1 MQLFGWKLER
11 NKQEDLVSF
20 VPKQDEDGALSVDAT
35 ASGMVA
41 AGGIQA
47 VAVDIDGN
55 FKNEGE
61 LVSKYR
67 EMSLQ
72 PEVKRAIEEIVN
84 EFVAW
89 DSDEDIVNLNLDRL
103 QMSVAFKKRINAE
116 FAALMRLL
124 DFNNRAYE
132 VIRRWYIDGRLNYH
146 LILDK
151 EDPARGIREMR
162 YIDPRTI
169 RKIREVQKVRRN
181 TASASQDLQLDRGEY
196 YVYNPRGFEVKSVA
210 GTAETSVNGIKIAAD
225 SILTITSGLM
235 NADNSVVLS
244 YLHDAIKP
252 MNQLR
257 NLEDAAVIYR
267 LTRSSERRIFYI
279 DVGNLPKMKA
289 EQYLND
295 IMAKFKN
302 KVVYDPGS
310 GQVRDARKFMTMTE
324 DYWLPRREGGK
335 GTEITTM
342 PGGQN
347 LGEMEDVLYFQK
359 RLYRSLNVPLSRLE
373 SDAGFNI
380 GRSSEISRDELNF
393 QKFITRLRVRFSMGL
408 KELLKRQ
415 LLLKRI
421 ASDSDVDSII
431 DAITIEYQR
440 DNYFTEMKE
449 LEVMRERLAVLQ
461 QMDDMVGKYFSR
473 ESIKKKILRQTDS
486 EIKEEQERMDS
497 ESLADQA
504 AQSEMLPPGGEDG
517 PGADPDS
524 GDENNQKPPQ
534 PQDPR
539 AAK

>member
-11 NKQEDLVSF
+11 NKQEELVSF

-103 QMSVAFKKRINAE
+103 QMSVAFKKRISAE

-151 EDPARGIREMR
+151 EDTARGIREMR

-196 YVYNPRGFEVKSVA
+196 YVYNPRGFEVKSIA

-473 ESIKKKILRQTDS
+473 DSIKKKILRQTDS

-497 ESLADQA
+497 EALADQA

-524 GDENNQKPPQ
+524 GEENNQKPPQ